1 MGSGGLRLGI
11 IDDHPPI
18 LVGVLE
24 GIREALPLVQL
35 VLTARTVRGLLDQ
48 AEALDVALLDV
59 NLNDATDAEDN
70 VGALVSRGWPVL
82 LYTQE
87 TRRSVVARCFRAG
100 ASGIVGKHE
109 DMCVLTGAIVQVA
122 GGEPFLS
129 AEWAASLDSDAD
141 SSVPGLTPREA
152 EALRL
157 YATGL
162 PLKSV
167 ARRMGIQEE
176 TAKEHLKR
184 VRRKYTEVG
193 RAANTKT
200 ELLFRAVE
208 DGHVTGP
215 VVR

>member
-1 MGSGGLRLGI
+1 MDGVRLRLGI

-18 LVGVLE
+18 LVGVVE
-24 GIREALPLVQL
+24 GIHEALPHGLR
-35 VLTARTVRGLLDQ
+35 VLTARTVCGLLDW
-48 AEALDVALLDV
+48 AGDLDIVLLDI
-59 NLNDATDAEDN
+59 NLNDGTDAEDN
-70 VGALVSRGWPVL
+70 VNALVARGWPVI

-87 TRRSVVARCFRAG
+87 VRRSVVARCFRAG

-109 DMCVLTGAIVQVA
+109 DMGVLTGAIIQVA

-129 AEWAASLDSDAD
+129 AEWAAALDDDAD
-141 SSVPGLTPREA
+141 SNVPGLTPREI

-184 VRRKYTEVG
+184 VRRKYTDVG
-193 RAANTKT
+193 RVANTKT

-208 DGHVTGP
+208 DGHVAGP
-215 VVR
+215 IVR